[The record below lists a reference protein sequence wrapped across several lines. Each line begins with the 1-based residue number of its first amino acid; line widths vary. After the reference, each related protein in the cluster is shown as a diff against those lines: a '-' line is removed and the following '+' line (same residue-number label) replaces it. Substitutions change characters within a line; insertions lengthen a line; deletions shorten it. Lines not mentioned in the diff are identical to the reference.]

1 MQKHSPT
8 DEQVRILRYWWMLE
22 LLSPQKVPQL
32 KSLSPQNRDE
42 QVVAWAPDDPL
53 PWENLEP
60 PRPNGKTERVWVH
73 TVYLGVYD
81 LSEIYESLHRVFHDD
96 ADSYEIRPPG
106 QSACSGLQIDYRGQ
120 LIGDSQVL
128 SSALWA
134 IGRAGKAKPRE
145 PDWADGFDTVH
156 TGFVE
161 AVAAFEAARLALAAQ
176 TEAANGQ
183 TQTTGEFS
191 EEQPPPPPIEK
202 HDLLQLLRL
211 SHSHS
216 GVWAPSSL
224 ITDRIFIKS
233 AAVIAKSEDDSHR
246 SDFLNSFYLADIE
259 KVRTSASQGSFSGPL
274 RTYLTGDDSLPLR
287 NRIDVLKSS
296 ALVDSETSISR
307 LPLGRWPSNPKH
319 HLALSQQ
326 FAVNNALRERDS
338 GQGLFGVNGP
348 PGTGK
353 TTMLRDILA
362 GNVVERARRLASL
375 DCPKAAFTRRVY
387 TWNVEGRPDAKL
399 PQLIED
405 LTGFEMV
412 VTSANNAAV
421 ENISL
426 EIPAEGAIAEQ
437 WQQDA
442 DYFKDIATFI
452 LREGANH
459 KSGDD
464 GLGAWGLVA
473 AKLGSKAHRR
483 QFRSAF
489 WFREKDP
496 KTKQPVEGGCLGMEE
511 TLRRLL
517 SQKRSKTWTEARESF
532 LDAEERVNRLIKQG
546 IEAEHRQERL
556 RALRLR
562 LSQFELQIEVEQ
574 QEIERIRM
582 EYGHCSKHEER
593 ARDTRDRV
601 LAHYRRHTEEKPRFL
616 EVLFSFGQVLKPWRS
631 MLNELANDL
640 LKAEDSLEHAQDALT
655 RNQGD
660 FHLHADNLRT
670 TEGEVIRTQDELAS
684 LSEQCTIDEQL
695 YGASYPGE
703 RWIGDNRE
711 LCAPWLNDELDAARS
726 ELFFAALQL
735 HKDFIVGAGYKF
747 LDGLRAAVSVVGGES
762 PPNLSPDKVKAAWQ
776 LFFLVVPLVS
786 TTFASA
792 GRMFDNLDDGSLGW
806 LFIDEAG
813 QAPPQYAVGSIMR
826 SKRVV
831 AVGDPL
837 QLQPVVTIPPKAQRD
852 IALTLGISKTWSPPE
867 ASVQTLA
874 DRVTSRGTTLRQEEH
889 AVWVGAPLR
898 VHRRCDDP
906 MFSLCNAIAYGGM
919 MVNGVHH
926 KSDDSEYRD
935 PFDGPE
941 GYRIFPSYWADHP
954 APQSGTHLQVNQI
967 TQFEKALEYL
977 QEKGV
982 GPSDVIAISPFREVA
997 NRLESLTYKYP
1008 GLTAGTIH
1016 TAQGREAPV
1025 VFLVL
1030 GGDPEKSGAKAWA
1043 AASVNLVNVAASRA
1057 QRRLFVIGDEST
1069 WSKFNYFRQLS
1080 AELGRP
1086 VQKSPNRAD

>member
-1 MQKHSPT
+1 
-8 DEQVRILRYWWMLE
+8 MLE

-42 QVVAWAPDDPL
+42 QVVAWTPDDPL
-53 PWENLEP
+53 PWGYLESP
-60 PRPNGKTERVWVH
+60 HPNGTTERVWAH

-81 LSEIYESLHRVFHDD
+81 LSEIYESLHRIFHDD

-106 QSACSGLQIDYRGQ
+106 ESACSGLQIDYRGQ
-120 LIGDSQVL
+120 LIDDSQVL

-134 IGRAGKAKPRE
+134 IGRASKAKPHE

-161 AVAAFEAARLALAAQ
+161 AVTAFEAARLALATK
-176 TEAANGQ
+176 TEAANGK
-183 TQTTGEFS
+183 TQTTGELP
-191 EEQPPPPPIEK
+191 EEPSPPPPIEK
-202 HDLLQLLRL
+202 NDLLQLLRL
-211 SHSHS
+211 SHIHS
-216 GVWAPSSL
+216 GVWEPSSL

-233 AAVIAKSEDDSHR
+233 RAVVAKSEDDSHK

-259 KVRTSASQGSFSGPL
+259 KVRASASQGSFGGPL
-274 RTYLTGDDSLPLR
+274 NTYLTGDDALPVR

-296 ALVDSETSISR
+296 ALVDAETSISR

-326 FAVNNALRERDS
+326 FAVNNALADFDTD
-338 GQGLFGVNGP
+338 QGLFGVNGP

-375 DCPKAAFTRRVY
+375 NSPQAGFTSEVY
-387 TWNVEGRPDAKL
+387 AWNVEGRPDAKL

-412 VTSANNAAV
+412 VASANNAAV

-426 EIPAEGAIAEQ
+426 EIPAEDAIAEQ
-437 WQQDA
+437 WQADA
-442 DYFKDIATFI
+442 DYFRDIATFI
-452 LREGANH
+452 LRKGGKH
-459 KSGDD
+459 KAGDD
-464 GLGAWGLVA
+464 EISAWGLVA

-483 QFRSAF
+483 QFRNAF

-517 SQKRSKTWTEARESF
+517 SQGSSKTWTESRESF
-532 LDAEERVNRLIKQG
+532 RDAEERVHQLIRAG
-546 IEAEHRQERL
+546 VEAENRQGQL

-562 LSQFELQIEVEQ
+562 LTQFELQIEVEQ
-574 QEIERIRM
+574 QELERIRM
-582 EYGHCSKHEER
+582 EHRHCSKREVQ
-593 ARDTRDRV
+593 ARETRDRL
-601 LAHYRRHTEEKPRFL
+601 LAHYRRHSEAKPRLL
-616 EVLFSFGQVLKPWRS
+616 EVLLSFGQVLKPWRS
-631 MLNELANDL
+631 KLNELANDL
-640 LKAEDSLEHAQDALT
+640 LGAEESLENAQDALN
-655 RNQGD
+655 RNLSD
-660 FHLHADNLRT
+660 FHLHADNLKS
-670 TEGEVIRTQDELAS
+670 TEGELIRTQGELNS
-684 LSEQCTIDEQL
+684 LTEQCMIDERL
-695 YGASYPGE
+695 YGTSYPGE

-711 LCAPWLNDELDAARS
+711 LSAPWLNDELDSARS

-735 HKDFIVGAGYKF
+735 HKDFIIGAGYKF

-762 PPNLSPDKVKAAWQ
+762 PPSLSPEKVKAAWQ

-792 GRMFDNLDDGSLGW
+792 GRMFDNLDDGALGW

-837 QLQPVVTIPPKAQRD
+837 QLQPVVTIPRKAQRD
-852 IALTLGISKTWSPPE
+852 IASTLGISKTWSPPE

-874 DRVTSRGTTLRQEEH
+874 DRVTSRGTTLRQEEQ

-919 MVNGVHH
+919 MVNGVQR

-935 PFDGPE
+935 LFDSPE
-941 GYRIFPSYWADHP
+941 GYRIYPSYWADHP

-997 NRLESLTYKYP
+997 NRLESLTDKYP

-1057 QRRLFVIGDEST
+1057 QRRLFVIGDKSS

-1080 AELGRP
+1080 AGLGGP
-1086 VQKSPNRAD
+1086 EHKSPKRAD